1 MLVQSLNSSLG
12 VLSAFKDPSQ
22 NVNLQI
28 NQTSGTDQVWKKVRK
43 ADVAGTC
50 DGWIKLQL
58 ETRQFE
64 LSDMFLQLSISGED
78 LSVEVER
85 TRQLQCV
92 SYFCWKS

>member
-1 MLVQSLNSSLG
+1 M
-12 VLSAFKDPSQ
+12 SAFKDPSQ
-22 NVNLQI
+22 YVNLQI
-28 NQTSGTDQVWKKVRK
+28 EKTSGTDQKWKKVKK
-43 ADVAGTC
+43 ADVSGTC

-85 TRQLQCV
+85 MIQLQCV

>member
-1 MLVQSLNSSLG
+1 M
-12 VLSAFKDPSQ
+12 SAFKDPSQ
-22 NVNLQI
+22 YVNLQI
-28 NQTSGTDQVWKKVRK
+28 KSTSGTTDQKWKKVRK
-43 ADVAGTC
+43 ADVSGTC

-58 ETRQFE
+58 ETRQFQ

-85 TRQLQCV
+85 TMQLQCV

>member
-1 MLVQSLNSSLG
+1 MG

-22 NVNLQI
+22 YVNLQI
-28 NQTSGTDQVWKKVRK
+28 KGTSGTDQEWKKVRI

-58 ETRQFE
+58 ETRQFQ

-85 TRQLQCV
+85 TIQLQCV
-92 SYFCWKS
+92 SYFCCKS